1 MTRLLLG
8 LGLLCAC
15 AASWAAIVALLIYL
29 LRSAW

>member
-8 LGLLCAC
+8 FGLLCAC
-15 AASWAAIVALLIYL
+15 VASWAAIVALLVCL